1 MSDTAPPKRLLVAGT
16 GLVGTSVA
24 LAATATG
31 IEVLLHDA
39 DEAHL
44 SLATEMGAG
53 SPYTD
58 GEQVDLAVIAVPP
71 HLVGEVL
78 ASWQRRGVATAYTDV
93 ASVKKRPRDDAMRLG
108 CDLRTYVGSHP
119 LAGRERS
126 GPAAAAGD
134 LFLGRP
140 WAVCPTSDSAPEAV
154 SSVTALAH
162 AVGADPLL
170 LSAEEHDRAV
180 AAVSHAP
187 HVLASALAAQLTDA
201 DTRLAGQGVRDVT
214 RVADGDPG
222 LWTSI
227 LAGNAAEV
235 AEIVAATASDL
246 DRLANAL
253 RAVSRGEARGESDV
267 RDLLERGVAGR
278 KALPGKH
285 GGPTRTY
292 AVVAVVLPDRP
303 GQLAKLFHDA
313 DASGVNVEDVAIEH
327 SPGALVGMVELSVRP
342 DGRDALVTGLRAAG
356 WSISR

>member
-1 MSDTAPPKRLLVAGT
+1 MNGGPPKRLLVAGT

-24 LAATATG
+24 LAAVAAG
-31 IEVLLHDA
+31 VEVLLHDV

-44 SLATEMGAG
+44 ALASEMGAG
-53 SPYTD
+53 VPYAE

-78 ASWQRRGVATAYTDV
+78 ALWQRRGVAPAYTDV
-93 ASVKKRPRDDAMRLG
+93 ASVKTRARDDVLRLD
-108 CDLRTYVGSHP
+108 CDPRTYVGSHP

-126 GPAAAAGD
+126 GPAAAAAD

-140 WAVCPTSDSAPEAV
+140 WAVCPTPESDSEVVDA
-154 SSVTALAH
+154 VTALAR
-162 AVGADPLL
+162 AVGADPLR

-187 HVLASALAAQLTDA
+187 HVLASALAARLTDA
-201 DTRLAGQGVRDVT
+201 DTRLAGQGIRDVT
-214 RVADGDPG
+214 RVADGDPA

-235 AEIVAATASDL
+235 ADVVSATAADL
-246 DRLANAL
+246 DRLATAL
-253 RAVSRGEARGESDV
+253 RAVSAGDAGGESDV

-303 GQLAKLFHDA
+303 GQLATLFHDA
-313 DASGVNVEDVAIEH
+313 DATGVNVEDVAIEH

-342 DGRDALVTGLRAAG
+342 EGRDALVAGLRAAG